1 MWTPTDWAIATAL
14 VAGMVACYRF
24 IRSGAP
30 HQNRYAVEHKDHPVF
45 GPYLIVKDID
55 RGSLK

>member
-45 GPYLIVKDID
+45 GPYIIVKD
-55 RGSLK
+55 SHKT